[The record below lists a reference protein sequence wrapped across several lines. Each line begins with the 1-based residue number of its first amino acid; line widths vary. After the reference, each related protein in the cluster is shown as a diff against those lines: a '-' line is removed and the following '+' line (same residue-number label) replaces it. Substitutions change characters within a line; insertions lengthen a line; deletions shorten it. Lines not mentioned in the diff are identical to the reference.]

1 MLSSFYDVDTGENP
15 SGCAVSLGLA
25 LQVQTDLKRK
35 KMLRS
40 RDTKNQKKLSP
51 DALKRAG
58 RLLTAGLIFLASSV
72 QAQVTSQQVLR
83 PELQKQ
89 FRLAQENFS
98 AKQYQDA
105 LSIANEILEKA
116 ALTDYERLVGLR
128 VRAAIA
134 TEMKDWNLAIDSLEA
149 AVTNNAVDQGQR
161 LALLESLLNSLQRK
175 NDVPRIIKWSK
186 AYLSSGGSKPA
197 VRLLLVESLLLQTDY
212 QQVVDEMKKFLV
224 SDVKTKSKTSEG
236 ELTAL
241 AIAYKNLKD
250 ASGYS
255 RAIKSLFEF
264 YPSKIYLK
272 ESIANIANHEGF
284 SSRWSLDLYRL
295 LDHVDGLDD
304 EESFIE
310 MINLALKAG
319 LPIEAQRI
327 ANKGFAKGVLGRG
340 AEINKHLRLRD
351 DVLKRVQAD
360 EKFNDLTDKLPL
372 TLNSLLSVAEVHL
385 SKQEWNAAH
394 EAYAKALSVGA
405 GRRENEVRL
414 HDGIALLKVGLREEA
429 LQQFDKIKGDEAATE
444 IAYLW
449 RRLMD

>member
-1 MLSSFYDVDTGENP
+1 LRLEGVYGFRVD
-15 SGCAVSLGLA
+15 S
-25 LQVQTDLKRK
+25 
-35 KMLRS
+35 
-40 RDTKNQKKLSP
+40 
-51 DALKRAG
+51 
-58 RLLTAGLIFLASSV
+58 
-72 QAQVTSQQVLR
+72 
-83 PELQKQ
+83 
-89 FRLAQENFS
+89 
-98 AKQYQDA
+98 
-105 LSIANEILEKA
+105 
-116 ALTDYERLVGLR
+116 
-128 VRAAIA
+128 
-134 TEMKDWNLAIDSLEA
+134 
-149 AVTNNAVDQGQR
+149 
-161 LALLESLLNSLQRK
+161 

-197 VRLLLVESLLLQTDY
+197 VRFLLVESLLLQTDY

-224 SDVKTKSKTSEG
+224 SDVKTKSKTSES
-236 ELTAL
+236 ELRAL
-241 AIAYKNLKD
+241 AISYKNLKD

-255 RAIKSLFEF
+255 RTIKNLFEF

-272 ESIANIANHEGF
+272 ESIANIANQEGF

-340 AEINKHLRLRD
+340 AEINKHLQLRD

-429 LQQFDKIKGDEAATE
+429 LQQFDKIKGDEAAIE

-449 RRLMD
+449 QQLIDK